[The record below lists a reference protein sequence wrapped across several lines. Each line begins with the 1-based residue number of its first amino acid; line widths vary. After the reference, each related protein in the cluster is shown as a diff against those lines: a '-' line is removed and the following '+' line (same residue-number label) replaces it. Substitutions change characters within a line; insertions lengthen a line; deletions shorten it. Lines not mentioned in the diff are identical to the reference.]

1 MLMHE
6 QGFGKTFG
14 LSSFSVDLIKGAENF
29 LPQVGKDSTSKMI
42 SGFKEQPERTLPDRT
57 EGMGEPTAMRAV
69 KSEEPC
75 LILSSG
81 PHLAPDLFAG
91 ELTND
96 WRHFL
101 VLKGQG

>member
-14 LSSFSVDLIKGAENF
+14 LSSFSMDLIKGAQNF

-57 EGMGEPTAMRAV
+57 EGMVGPTARKAV

-75 LILSSG
+75 LILSGG
-81 PHLAPDLFAG
+81 PHLALGLFVG

-96 WRHFL
+96 WRHFFI
-101 VLKGQG
+101 LKGQG